1 MRYTLRFIIL
11 LSLASLIRG
20 GLDCDFDE
28 GSCAWSNVDDADH
41 NWLRNKGRTIID
53 GTGPNGDHTTA
64 HRGPGSKEGLGTYR
78 PGTGYYMYVRSTRMY
93 KPKLKGDRA
102 ILQST
107 PQEWLDGLD
116 VICMQFYCYM
126 YGEDV
131 GSLRVTYQDAVSTL
145 SLWEM
150 EGDQGKKWIRGL
162 AEVER
167 KNNHSFTMSFVVT
180 LAGGGR
186 GDIAIDDV
194 SMMWTSCP
202 TGPSPSTWVAPVII
216 ASIVLLICFCFCFRI
231 WLSDKCQ
238 KAAPAHSTINRNTS
252 NIATVEVQHNNYNN
266 MTTTINTWTAI
277 SGTRS
282 PPGGVSIGPTHP
294 QTDPPSYSNATFI
307 THKNDGNAPINESS
321 PPPPAYE
328 TVVQ

>member
-1 MRYTLRFIIL
+1 MRYSLRFIIL
-11 LSLASLIRG
+11 LSLASLIHG

-28 GSCAWSNVDDADH
+28 GSCAWSNADDADH

-64 HRGPGSKEGLGTYR
+64 TRGPGSTEGLGTYR

-93 KPKLKGDRA
+93 KPKLKGDKA
-102 ILQST
+102 ILQSA
-107 PQEWLDGLD
+107 PQEWLDEHD
-116 VICMQFYCYM
+116 VMCMEFYCHM

-131 GSLRVTYQDAVSTL
+131 GSLAVTYQDSTSTL

-150 EGDQGKKWIRGL
+150 EGDQGNKWIRGL

-167 KNNHSFTMSFVVT
+167 KNNESFTMSFVVT

-194 SMMWTSCP
+194 SMMWTPCP
-202 TGPSPSTWVAPVII
+202 TGPELYTYTWLIPVILVSAI
-216 ASIVLLICFCFCFRI
+216 FLICFCICFRI
-231 WLSDKCQ
+231 LLQKC
-238 KAAPAHSTINRNTS
+238 KKPTPANSTINGYAS
-252 NIATVEVQHNNYNN
+252 NIATVEVP
-266 MTTTINTWTAI
+266 TTTWTTI

-282 PPGGVSIGPTHP
+282 PPGGVSVSPSHP
-294 QTDPPSYSNATFI
+294 
-307 THKNDGNAPINESS
+307 
-321 PPPPAYE
+321 
-328 TVVQ
+328 